1 MERKVLQAEKEYLK
15 NVENE
20 IDTLQTSTAQSIL
33 DTKIEIENQKNILQ
47 KIFMKLNKI
56 MEMNLQILTYK

>member
-1 MERKVLQAEKEYLK
+1 MERKVLQVEKEYLK

-33 DTKIEIENQKNILQ
+33 DTKIEIENQK
-47 KIFMKLNKI
+47 KYFADKA
-56 MEMNLQILTYK
+56 MEW